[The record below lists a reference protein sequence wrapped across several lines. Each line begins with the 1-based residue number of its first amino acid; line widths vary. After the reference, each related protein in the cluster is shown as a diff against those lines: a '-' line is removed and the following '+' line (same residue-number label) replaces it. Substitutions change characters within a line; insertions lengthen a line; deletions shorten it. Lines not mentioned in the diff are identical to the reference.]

1 MVDHQRAVCA
11 GASLSDTSSSV
22 RGFDL
27 DALIL
32 ALSRQRRTFFAV
44 LGAALTATLVA
55 SLLATKQYTATSLI
69 QLMPRAGQEMEVN
82 EVVKYDDGGYL
93 ESRDRARTQIQIIL
107 SRSVRQSVV
116 ELYNERGHTDFDTSP
131 TSLGILKDSMY
142 VAPREDTQLVEIK
155 VTHIDP
161 EKAALLANLISAVY
175 VDSNLKWRTDAAQ
188 KTQSWLEGQADSTRS
203 ELDSASAKVRAFKE
217 EHDLADVD
225 EAVDG
230 ISTQLVTL
238 QKALSETTTQRKLL
252 EGSLRNHERLLAKG
266 ETQVLIGMFQDPALE
281 AMAKEHATIVTK
293 NADVLARYGEKHP
306 EHQQAVARIQRVEDI
321 IAAEVARNV
330 ESERSQV
337 DTLRRQES
345 ELEGEIDRVKIAL
358 LDKQR
363 LEDEYDTLKAE
374 EDRAKRLFGS
384 LGEREAEVE
393 LQASTRLNNV
403 RIVDEALPPSR
414 PSTPNIPLNLI
425 MGLAVGIAGGLGLAL
440 LRDRLD
446 DTIVTA
452 QDVAAHLEKPLLG
465 AVPSL
470 PKDVPENE
478 RALYSHLYSRS
489 LTSEAFRS
497 IRSFLQTFVAPGLGR
512 TILITSSVPGEGKSC
527 TATGLAIAFA
537 KLGARTLIID
547 ADLRRP
553 RLDSIF
559 ELPQSPGLSDLLAG
573 NTTPKQIIHKT
584 DIDGLH
590 VLPCGSRV
598 DNPNEMLSS
607 HAMPKLLSHL
617 RKAFH
622 VVIVDSA
629 PAALVS
635 DAMTL
640 GRQVDGVCVVVRSGL
655 VDHTLA
661 DKTIR
666 NLSRGGATVLG
677 VILND
682 APTSKDISRYG
693 STYYDDRPR
702 TERFAAT

>member
-1 MVDHQRAVCA
+1 M
-11 GASLSDTSSSV
+11 
-22 RGFDL
+22 
-27 DALIL
+27 
-32 ALSRQRRTFFAV
+32 
-44 LGAALTATLVA
+44 
-55 SLLATKQYTATSLI
+55 
-69 QLMPRAGQEMEVN
+69 
-82 EVVKYDDGGYL
+82 
-93 ESRDRARTQIQIIL
+93 
-107 SRSVRQSVV
+107 
-116 ELYNERGHTDFDTSP
+116 
-131 TSLGILKDSMY
+131 
-142 VAPREDTQLVEIK
+142 
-155 VTHIDP
+155 
-161 EKAALLANLISAVY
+161 
-175 VDSNLKWRTDAAQ
+175 
-188 KTQSWLEGQADSTRS
+188 
-203 ELDSASAKVRAFKE
+203 
-217 EHDLADVD
+217 
-225 EAVDG
+225 
-230 ISTQLVTL
+230 
-238 QKALSETTTQRKLL
+238 
-252 EGSLRNHERLLAKG
+252 
-266 ETQVLIGMFQDPALE
+266 
-281 AMAKEHATIVTK
+281 
-293 NADVLARYGEKHP
+293 
-306 EHQQAVARIQRVEDI
+306 
-321 IAAEVARNV
+321 
-330 ESERSQV
+330 
-337 DTLRRQES
+337 
-345 ELEGEIDRVKIAL
+345 
-358 LDKQR
+358 
-363 LEDEYDTLKAE
+363 
-374 EDRAKRLFGS
+374 
-384 LGEREAEVE
+384 
-393 LQASTRLNNV
+393 
-403 RIVDEALPPSR
+403 
-414 PSTPNIPLNLI
+414 
-425 MGLAVGIAGGLGLAL
+425 
-440 LRDRLD
+440 
-446 DTIVTA
+446 
-452 QDVAAHLEKPLLG
+452 AAHLEKPLLG